1 MKIYFNEEGVEM
13 EELCFNSVF
22 DIIGFVMIG
31 LSSFYIVGV
40 VRIGKVVCSIFG

>member
-1 MKIYFNEEGVEM
+1 MKDLRYR
-13 EELCFNSVF
+13 SVF

-40 VRIGKVVCSIFG
+40 VRIGKIICSIFGE